1 MNANLLRPDIRQWYA
16 HTDKG
21 ELFRVVGRDRE
32 SRNIELQ
39 YVDGDLDEIDAETWA
54 MLPIVRMEPPE
65 DVTPSVDAIDTD
77 DLGYSETDMTEADW
91 EELLQPLR
99 AQKEGWEDIEP
110 EDERD
115 PLGEGRPVEP
125 FIAETAEAQECTR

>member
-1 MNANLLRPDIRQWYA
+1 MNANLLRPGIGQWYA
-16 HTDKG
+16 HSDKG
-21 ELFRVVGRDRE
+21 KLFQVVGRDGE
-32 SRNIELQ
+32 SRNIEIQ
-39 YVDGDLDEIDAETWA
+39 YVDGETWS
-54 MLPIVRMEPPE
+54 MLPLVRVEPPE
-65 DVTPSVDAIDTD
+65 DVTVSVDDIETD
-77 DLGYSETDMTEADW
+77 AFGYSETDMTAADW

>member
-1 MNANLLRPDIRQWYA
+1 MNANLIRPDIGQWYA

-21 ELFRVVGRDRE
+21 ELFQVVGRDDE
-32 SRNIELQ
+32 SRNIEIQ
-39 YVDGDLDEIDAETWA
+39 YVDGDVDEIDAETWA
-54 MLPIVRMEPPE
+54 MLPIERVEPPE
-65 DVTPSVDAIDTD
+65 DVTASVDDIETD

-99 AQKEGWEDIEP
+99 AQEEGWEDTEP
-110 EDERD
+110 EEERD
-115 PLGEGRPVEP
+115 PLGEGRPAEP

>member
-1 MNANLLRPDIRQWYA
+1 MNANLIRPDIGQWYA

-21 ELFRVVGRDRE
+21 ELFQVVGRDEE
-32 SRNIELQ
+32 SRNIEIQ

-54 MLPIVRMEPPE
+54 VLPVERVEPPE
-65 DVTPSVDAIDTD
+65 DVTASVDDIETD

-99 AQKEGWEDIEP
+99 AQEEGWEDTEP

-115 PLGEGRPVEP
+115 PLGESRPAEP
-125 FIAETAEAQECTR
+125 FTAEIAEAQEWTR